1 MRSHHSLLTA
11 LGVLAL
17 ASAAHCQVVPSDMDR
32 TQMRPSARALGMGG
46 TDLII
51 TDDASGAA
59 FNPAS
64 ISQAGR
70 GSIAADVQAR
80 TSNLNVSK
88 VNKVVNDLKD
98 FRDQANNNN
107 INNTVSAVQ
116 NSFNELYDFAQG
128 AGANTANG
136 APARI
141 NATLAPLLGFSVG
154 APGGV
159 SGGLLYYGGAQAD
172 VRLLAQSF
180 PTGRLLQI
188 DGGALVLQNIA
199 VPIALPT
206 TSGTVGISLK
216 SVQANY
222 TGISAVAD
230 ERTNAVS
237 STVFGESNQ
246 RKFDVDLGYTSAPA
260 AVTGIRYAAVVHNL
274 LSPSFHLQSPTG
286 PNGSPAS
293 RDFSFSMKPQIDAG
307 LLAPIPGYKGLQ
319 VAAEVHNLNGVNGG
333 KKTFHLGGE
342 LQTSQSFAV
351 RLGYDNQAIVAG
363 IGLSLGDFRIDVATS
378 TRPQERLSIGS
389 TLRF

>member
-1 MRSHHSLLTA
+1 MRSHHLLPTA

-32 TQMRPSARALGMGG
+32 TEMRPSARALGMGG

-70 GSIAADVQAR
+70 GSIAADAQAR

-88 VNKVVNDLKD
+88 VNKIVNDLKA
-98 FRDQANNNN
+98 FRDQANSNT
-107 INNTVSAVQ
+107 NNTVSAVQ

-128 AGANTANG
+128 AGANTTNG

-172 VRLLAQSF
+172 VHLTAQSF
-180 PTGRLLQI
+180 STGRLLQI

-237 STVFGESNQ
+237 STVFGEANQ
-246 RKFDVDLGYTSAPA
+246 RKFDIDLGYTSAPMA
-260 AVTGIRYAAVVHNL
+260 ETGLRYAAVVHNV

-293 RDFSFSMKPQIDAG
+293 RDFSFSLKPQIDLG

-319 VAAEVHNLNGVNGG
+319 VAAEVHNLNGGNGG

-351 RLGYDNQAIVAG
+351 RLGYDNQAVVGG
-363 IGLSLGDFRIDVATS
+363 IGVSLGDFRIDVATS